1 METDIRHRFMNNPRV
16 ANKVVDGLQESGGG
30 AVTTDTTLSISGAPA
45 DAKAVG
51 DALAEKADADDVTI
65 TSAEG
70 AELLNIAK
78 GEGGS

>member
-16 ANKVVDGLQESGGG
+16 ANKVVDELQESGGG
-30 AVTTDTTLSISGAPA
+30 AVTDTTLSISGAPA